1 MTASSRDPD
10 GAWHGVDQDRYRT
23 RGADVF
29 CEPSYGWFARC
40 GKRVRGP
47 LSSLGAAMEAAEK
60 MTAERETA

>member
-10 GAWHGVDQDRYRT
+10 GAWHGVSADHYRT
-23 RGADVF
+23 RGAEVVHQ
-29 CEPSYGWFARC
+29 PGSGWFARC